1 MNPFTTDHPL
11 ASKSSWFDTQG
22 HPTLSFVCSTFV
34 LALILTPFV
43 LHRLYDYAISDIGA
57 EANLFP
63 QPWWALFCGL
73 VIAFVLSVVGALP
86 VVLVYRLFARR
97 WTRQ

>member
-11 ASKSSWFDTQG
+11 ASKSSWFDTPK

-34 LALILTPFV
+34 LGLIFTPFV
-43 LHRLYDYAISDIGA
+43 LQRLYDYAISDIGA

-63 QPWWALFCGL
+63 QPLVGFILGV

-86 VVLVYRLFARR
+86 VVLVYRVFALRWRR
-97 WTRQ
+97 R